1 MELCLTVASPE
12 HKPPPP
18 AGEALVVPVVGATMS
33 DWLDPNVSERPPFLR
48 PVLLSS
54 PSFPPSSTLT
64 CQMRSSVPVRHLL
77 SSDGSRM
84 FLQPDH
90 ICHICSQNHHRLVPT
105 DQSGGLKIRSDRFCI
120 SIRRVSANRRFFFA
134 KCDLF
139 LSAGSTDL
147 PSTCCI

>member
-12 HKPPPP
+12 HKPRPPRLEKP
-18 AGEALVVPVVGATMS
+18 
-33 DWLDPNVSERPPFLR
+33 WLFLWSAPQCLIGWTPNVSERPPFLR

-90 ICHICSQNHHRLVPT
+90 ICHICSQNHHPLVPT

-120 SIRRVSANRRFFFA
+120 SIRRVSANRRFFLQNVTYF
-134 KCDLF
+134 
-139 LSAGSTDL
+139 
-147 PSTCCI
+147 